1 VAQKGLFDLRGQHI
15 DEARAAVRRARERGL
30 TVVPTPSALP
40 GPHPRSVSVRGNTIV
55 PVPRGS
61 SPDPAPPHGTRAR
74 YNLQRAPCRCS
85 ACRQANTVYIRGY
98 RERTRHEGLTPLL
111 AGRDVVEVKV
121 KGRVL

>member
-1 VAQKGLFDLRGQHI
+1 MVQDGLFDLKGQALA
-15 DEARAAVRRARERGL
+15 EARTAVRRARERAG
-30 TVVPTPSALP
+30 TAVPTPSALP
-40 GPHPRSVSVRGNTIV
+40 GPHPRSVSVRAGTLV

-61 SPDPAPPHGTRAR
+61 SPDPAPAHGTRAR

-85 ACRQANTVYIRGY
+85 ACCQANTRYIRAY
-98 RERTRHEGLTPLL
+98 RERTRYEGLTPLL